1 MKMQNVY
8 HPSALLRAFRQAP
21 WRQQTQVMA
30 ALSVGLMILLVVGG
44 LYLAV
49 ASRAANAGRDLQR
62 LEAAKANLLI
72 ENDRLRAQ
80 LAELR
85 TMNRMAARALEL
97 GFIPAGP
104 EQVEYVA
111 VPNYPHQSSLAVEAP
126 DSEATPIAQT
136 GAEGDWLQRTFG
148 ALFGGG

>member
-1 MKMQNVY
+1 M
-8 HPSALLRAFRQAP
+8 
-21 WRQQTQVMA
+21 QVMA

-62 LEAAKANLLI
+62 LEAAKASLLI

-97 GFIPAGP
+97 GFVPAGP
-104 EQVEYVA
+104 DRVEYVA
-111 VPNYPHQSSLAVEAP
+111 VPHYPHQPTVVLEAP
-126 DSEATPIAQT
+126 SEATPIARA
-136 GAEGDWLQRTFG
+136 GGEESWLQRTLG

>member
-1 MKMQNVY
+1 
-8 HPSALLRAFRQAP
+8 
-21 WRQQTQVMA
+21 MA

-62 LEAAKANLLI
+62 LEAARASLLI

-97 GFIPAGP
+97 GFVPAGP
-104 EQVEYVA
+104 DRVEYVA
-111 VPNYPHQSSLAVEAP
+111 VPSYPHQPTTVIETPPAETSVAQADVE
-126 DSEATPIAQT
+126 
-136 GAEGDWLQRTFG
+136 EGWLQRTFG

>member
-1 MKMQNVY
+1 MQVI
-8 HPSALLRAFRQAP
+8 
-21 WRQQTQVMA
+21 A

-62 LEAAKANLLI
+62 LEAAKASLLI

-97 GFIPAGP
+97 GFVPAGP
-104 EQVEYVA
+104 DRVEYVA
-111 VPNYPHQSSLAVEAP
+111 VPNYPHRSTVVVEMS
-126 DSEATPIAQT
+126 SEATPIIQADPE
-136 GAEGDWLQRTFG
+136 EGWLQRMLG
-148 ALFGGG
+148 MLFGRG